1 MLPLLLLLLLL
12 PLLLLNINIIYIPNL
27 QSNQLPSAMR
37 MQIHLAGNQAH
48 LAMDG
53 HHLCSQNSAM
63 SVGNSGLRLNKE
75 ITPKPYKSG

>member
-1 MLPLLLLLLLL
+1 MLPLLL
-12 PLLLLNINIIYIPNL
+12 PLLLLLYISIILYIANL